1 MIRNHEDFNTLSER
15 EILALA
21 SCLEEDERVSSDF
34 AEGLCSTLHAEG
46 GDSECVIGNSYLGIT
61 SE

>member
-1 MIRNHEDFNTLSER
+1 MKNFNTLSER

-21 SCLEEDERVSSDF
+21 VSREEEDERVYSDF
-34 AEGLCSTLHAEG
+34 AEGLCSMSHAGG
-46 GDSECVIGNSYLGIT
+46 GDSGCVVGNSYLGIA